1 MDISDRDQLSGSFYI
16 KVTPDR
22 GFFSALINT
31 VSSVKT
37 YQIVLIEDNS
47 ATTKVIFV
55 DLKEEN
61 DSEAIQYS
69 TELFEQISLKF

>member
-1 MDISDRDQLSGSFYI
+1 MPIHKLSFLS
-16 KVTPDR
+16 KCK
-22 GFFSALINT
+22 ANT
-31 VSSVKT
+31 VSSIKT
-37 YQIVLIEDNS
+37 YQLALREDS
-47 ATTKVIFV
+47 SSMTKVIFV